1 MYKDSPENEFG
12 GLNLHALY
20 GQGGKKKNPKQESN
34 LSKPGSGVL
43 PGARAEG
50 NPDLLKKIVL

>member
-20 GQGGKKKNPKQESN
+20 GQGGGNPKQESN
-34 LSKPGSGVL
+34 LSKPGLGVL
-43 PGARAEG
+43 PGALAEG
-50 NPDLLKKIVL
+50 NPDLLKRIVL